1 MTREEKN
8 QFIEALN
15 TVLTDNNNF
24 CLADISNLSASESS
38 DLRRLCFKRDVSLK
52 VVKNNLLKKAFEK
65 SHTKFFIISFTS
77 DWLYPTSENR
87 DIVIALNAI
96 GKNVGFV
103 EISSDKGHDSFLLD
117 VPDFLN
123 TVKNF
128 LNTSYENIK

>member
-65 SHTKFFIISFTS
+65 NDTDFEQIYSI
-77 DWLYPTSENR
+77 L
-87 DIVIALNAI
+87 
-96 GKNVGFV
+96 
-103 EISSDKGHDSFLLD
+103 KG
-117 VPDFLN
+117 
-123 TVKNF
+123 
-128 LNTSYENIK
+128 NTSIMFSNSNNAAAKVIKEFRKKHDRPILKDAHIE